1 MSRRKHPWR
10 RAARP
15 RQYLRASVLAAVLPC
30 LCAALPTLLPEAA
43 ASDAAGAPGAAA
55 LGQLMMQLAERQ
67 HAEARFQ
74 EWQYLSALT
83 RPLQSAGTLLYDAPD
98 HLEQRID
105 TPRHQQMVLDHR
117 QLTLQMGKRRR
128 TVQLADYPQLAPL
141 LDSIR
146 ATLAGDLPALRQ
158 SFVLRFEGPV
168 SQWSLH
174 LTPRDPAISATLRE
188 IRLQGQGIQIR
199 EVSIEQTDGDHAVMH
214 IEPLS

>member
-1 MSRRKHPWR
+1 MSRRTRPWR

-15 RQYLRASVLAAVLPC
+15 RQYRRASVLAAVLPC
-30 LCAALPTLLPEAA
+30 VCAALPTLLPTAA
-43 ASDAAGAPGAAA
+43 ASDAAGSPDAAA
-55 LGQLMMQLAERQ
+55 LGQLMMQLAARQ
-67 HAEARFQ
+67 HAEVRFQ
-74 EWQYLSALT
+74 ESQYLSALS

-117 QLTLQMGKRRR
+117 QLTLQMGKRRH

-158 SFVLRFEGPV
+158 SFVLRFEGAV
-168 SQWSLH
+168 SQWSLR
-174 LTPRDPAISATLRE
+174 LTPRDAAISATLRE

-214 IEPLS
+214 IEPLP